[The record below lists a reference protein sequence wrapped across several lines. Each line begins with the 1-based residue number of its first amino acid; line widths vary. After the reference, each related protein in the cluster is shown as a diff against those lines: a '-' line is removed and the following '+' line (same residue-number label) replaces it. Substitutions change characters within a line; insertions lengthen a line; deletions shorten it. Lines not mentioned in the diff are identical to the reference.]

1 VIVLFGIPSETPLV
15 MVREALERLD
25 VPVVMFNQ
33 RRFDEARVEFQV
45 SGGQVTGVLEL
56 GGEKRPLEA
65 FVGAYLRPM
74 DDRLLPEL
82 AGTPPD
88 SPRRLHCAAVHDVFG
103 AWCEISP
110 ARVLNR
116 ASAQASNG
124 SKPYQAQL
132 IRRSGLDVP
141 ETLITNEPDAVQE
154 FRKRHGQVIFKSISG
169 VRSIVRT
176 LRDDDLVRLPDIR
189 WCPVQF
195 QEFIEGDNVR
205 VHVVAERVFATRVVS
220 DATDYR
226 YAHIQVGEAAELVAF
241 DLDDDVAGKCVQLAR
256 GLGLPFAGIDLKITP
271 TGRTVCFEVNPSPG
285 FSYYESGTG
294 QPIAAAVA
302 EYLAYGED
310 GRPKRRRR
318 RSPV

>member
-1 VIVLFGIPSETPLV
+1 MIILFGIPSETPVV
-15 MVREALERLD
+15 MVREALERIK
-25 VPVVMFNQ
+25 VPVLMFNQ

-45 SGGQVTGVLEL
+45 SGGEVTGVLQL
-56 GGEKRPLEA
+56 GREKHALEA
-65 FVGAYLRPM
+65 VVGAYLRPM

-82 AGTPPD
+82 ADTPAD
-88 SPRRLHCAAVHDVFG
+88 APRRLHCAAVHDVFG
-103 AWCEISP
+103 GWCEISP

-132 IRRSGLDVP
+132 IRSYGLDVP
-141 ETLITNEPDAVQE
+141 ETLITNDPDAVHE
-154 FRKRHGQVIFKSISG
+154 FRKRHGQIIFKSISG
-169 VRSIVRT
+169 IRSIVRT
-176 LRDDDLVRLPDIR
+176 LRDDDLVRLAHIR

-195 QEFIEGDNVR
+195 QEFIDGDNVR
-205 VHVVAERVFATRVVS
+205 VHVVGERVFATRVVS

-226 YAHIQVGEAAELVAF
+226 YAHTQVGQAAELIAI
-241 DLDDDVAGKCVQLAR
+241 DLDDDVAGKCVELAR

-271 TGRTVCFEVNPSPG
+271 EGRTVCFEVNPSPG

-302 EYLAYGED
+302 EYLAYGEQ
-310 GRPKRRRR
+310 GRPE
-318 RSPV
+318 